1 MVIGAVSKSG
11 GQRSIPAL
19 ADKLFYLLLGA
30 GGEGVARRA
39 GPKHFRGEGV
49 SRRAGTKECDI

>member
-1 MVIGAVSKSG
+1 MSESEV
-11 GQRSIPAL
+11 QRSILAL

-39 GPKHFRGEGV
+39 GTKHFRGEGV